1 MELRRRVAREAA
13 FLLYQGVVEEYKQAK
28 EMASET
34 LRIRSLPSNLEIA
47 SELDEIA
54 EELEGAERWGRLL
67 EMRRTALELMEHLND
82 LHPRLIGSVWRG
94 TVNRSSDIDIVVYN
108 RDKREVVER
117 LKNLGIEVGK
127 EKTSL
132 IVKSGASKTS
142 KHLHLRTTSGYEAE
156 IVVRPPEEEGKV
168 EFCDIYGDQK
178 TGLGTAQ
185 LRKVLKEDPLRRFVP
200 LRRR

>member
-28 EMASET
+28 EIAAKN
-34 LRIRSLPSNLEIA
+34 LGVKSLPSNFEVAL
-47 SELDEIA
+47 ELDEIA
-54 EELEGAERWGRLL
+54 EELEGDQRRKQLS

-94 TVNRSSDIDIVVYN
+94 TVNRSSDIDIVIYT
-108 RDKREVVER
+108 RDKGDVVER
-117 LKNLGIEVGK
+117 LRGLGEIQN
-127 EKTSL
+127 EKKDL
-132 IVKSGASKTS
+132 VVKSGTLNISE
-142 KHLHLRTTSGYEAE
+142 HLHLRTNTGYYAE
-156 IVVRPPEEEGKV
+156 IIVRSPEEIGKT

-178 TGLGTAQ
+178 TGLSTAQ
-185 LRKVLKEDPLRRFVP
+185 LRKVLEEDPLRRFVP

>member
-28 EMASET
+28 EIAAKN
-34 LRIRSLPSNLEIA
+34 LGVKSLPSNFEVAL
-47 SELDEIA
+47 ELDEIA
-54 EELEGAERWGRLL
+54 EELEGDQRRKQLS

-94 TVNRSSDIDIVVYN
+94 TVNRSSDIDIVIYT
-108 RDKREVVER
+108 RDKGDVVER
-117 LKNLGIEVGK
+117 LRGLGEIQN
-127 EKTSL
+127 EKKDL
-132 IVKSGASKTS
+132 VVKSGTLNISE
-142 KHLHLRTTSGYEAE
+142 HLHLRTNTEYYAE
-156 IVVRPPEEEGKV
+156 IIVRSPEEIGKT

-178 TGLGTAQ
+178 TGLSTAQ
-185 LRKVLKEDPLRRFVP
+185 LRKVLEEDPLRRFVP